1 MLSQFSPYLASG
13 LPGNHLLYV
22 DKVSA
27 VQAAAEWEEH
37 SGEDGEGQQVLLT
50 LRRGEGGGHSR
61 ISGQD

>member
-1 MLSQFSPYLASG
+1 M
-13 LPGNHLLYV
+13 

-61 ISGQD
+61 ISGQDLSETIVQLQD